1 MINKI
6 SKDDIADILNIV
18 LCISA
23 KDGILSDSELEKSR
37 EEFPNFFDKKITKKE
52 LNLIVDDFFDSDDQ
66 IEEYLD
72 RITDDDMKHSILLL
86 SLISASADGLDIREN
101 IAFQKALAIWEIKLK
116 DIA

>member
-1 MINKI
+1 MIYKI

-37 EEFPNFFDKKITKKE
+37 EEFPNIFDKKITKKE

-72 RITDDDMKHSILLL
+72 RITDDDMRPPILLL
-86 SLISASADGLDIREN
+86 SVISASADGLDIREN
-101 IAFQKALAIWEIKLK
+101 FALKKALAIWEIRLE